1 MFAGVEEMDTLPLTV
16 EGEEGEEDEDEEE
29 EFDALT
35 LKDVLL
41 ELAKDNSVCV
51 ASHALLTVAMVTTA
65 VGDELVVAVE
75 KTRGVTVGGLY

>member
-1 MFAGVEEMDTLPLTV
+1 MNTLPLTV
-16 EGEEGEEDEDEEE
+16 EREEGEEEDEEVK

-35 LKDVLL
+35 LEDVLL

-51 ASHALLTVAMVTTA
+51 ASHALLTVAMVTTE
-65 VGDELVVAVE
+65 VGDEPVVAVE